1 MKRGMKED
9 YLKKYLEENN
19 SQNKEEEESKERA
32 KSEILNIEIE
42 VENGKIVKVK
52 SKDYISREEYEQ
64 LQLDYNLFK
73 KIKEKGE
80 GYSFPNYKTLCTELG
95 LKVKTGKSKEMQL
108 QDLQRFGTIEKI
120 KGTNALTIKN
130 IRKNIKQKIDKKNGI
145 YVNLIEALLLWNF
158 QEQDI
163 IAEEQGIQSS
173 YVKEFTKSELFLMLG
188 MINENFLFKNRKEV
202 IQNMVEELI
211 NKDLQKEKN
220 RETSEEKM
228 EGKEEDERYKA
239 ILTQKKINKTKE
251 IQAFLLRVNA
261 VLTNILT
268 HSLNSLEKRLAIN
281 YEKITNI
288 ITKDGDKYEANE
300 EEKRAIDDYKIEVL
314 AEMGYNTGSKNI
326 YFLPEKK
333 REEFDKRY
341 GAKILE
347 KRRWQYTYVAYKI
360 NHTQK
365 YLNEVIETVEKDLEK
380 KLKRNRLSLN
390 KKILT
395 AIYNREEKEKER
407 QEERH
412 KIQQKKLKDKIVL
425 PASNPDYI
433 RVVKKRFPIEI
444 DIQKKYIPYAE
455 DFIDTHKQ
463 LAKTFLEINEID
475 SNKEF
480 LFQPKDIQEI
490 AENYGLEDCV
500 MTKEVT
506 EQDIEDILFNQVFQP
521 EEGEREII
529 IKEKRKMKKKKG
541 EE

>member
-1 MKRGMKED
+1 MS
-9 YLKKYLEENN
+9 KKATKALNN
-19 SQNKEEEESKERA
+19 RYYIARYNASRSNPALTSREKA
-32 KSEILNIEIE
+32 AEILNIEIE
-42 VENGKIVKVK
+42 VENGKIIKVK
-52 SKDYISREEYEQ
+52 SKDYISREEYIQ
-64 LQLDYNLFK
+64 LQSDYDLFK
-73 KIKEKGE
+73 KIQEKGE
-80 GYSFPNYKTLCTELG
+80 GYSFANYKQLCLELG
-95 LKVKTGKSKEMQL
+95 LKNKTGKSKEMQI
-108 QDLQRFGTIEKI
+108 QDFERFCILKKIPNKKSYTIEK
-120 KGTNALTIKN
+120 

-158 QEQDI
+158 QEQDTM
-163 IAEEQGIQSS
+163 AEEQGIQNS

-202 IQNMVEELI
+202 IQNIVEELI

-220 RETSEEKM
+220 RETSEEKF
-228 EGKEEDERYKA
+228 ESKEEDERYKA
-239 ILTQKKINKTKE
+239 ILTQKKIDKTKE
-251 IQAFLLRVNA
+251 IQAFLLRVNT

-341 GAKILE
+341 GVKILE
-347 KRRWQYTYVAYKI
+347 KRGWQYTYVAYKI

-412 KIQQKKLKDKIVL
+412 RLQQKELKDKIVL
-425 PASNPDYI
+425 PANNPDYI
-433 RVVKKRFPIEI
+433 RVIKKRFPIEI
-444 DIQKKYIPYAE
+444 DIQKKYTPYAE

-480 LFQPKDIQEI
+480 LFKPKDIQEI

-500 MTKEVT
+500 ITKEVT
-506 EQDIEDILFNQVFQP
+506 EQDIEDMLFNQVFQP

-529 IKEKRKMKKKKG
+529 IKEKRNRKK
-541 EE
+541 